1 LHPPS
6 KNKMI
11 GDLIKQII
19 SREAL
24 KQKIMKASDIKINQE
39 DLDKLSEVIEEEM
52 FNLYQRDIGTKY
64 KNKYRSLVFNIRDEK
79 NNGLFRKI
87 INGTFSPRQLVRMT
101 ADQMASKELQ
111 EWREVYFCLVYDL
124 LFVRYVQKP

>member
-1 LHPPS
+1 LKLKVS
-6 KNKMI
+6 KTT
-11 GDLIKQII
+11 
-19 SREAL
+19 
-24 KQKIMKASDIKINQE
+24 DIKIRNE

-87 INGTFSPRQLVRMT
+87 INGTFLPRQLVRMT

-111 EWREVYFCLVYDL
+111 EWREVFYYSTIMNNFNSKRLDSEL
-124 LFVRYVQKP
+124 GRAP